1 MTELIDSGIKI
12 GIIFLSIYHL
22 ALYGALSIIRS
33 WDSGFVSKDSLPALL
48 ILNVVI
54 NELVIIGII
63 NLVEWALGF
72 TDNVILESWLGM
84 SSFLVAI
91 STSCLL
97 VYIAMRNEKTS
108 SFDSFLLLSLTTICS
123 YLYGCIVFN

>member
-22 ALYGALSIIRS
+22 ALYGTLSIIRS
-33 WDSGFVSKDSLPALL
+33 WDSGLVSKNSLPALL

-63 NLVEWALGF
+63 NLVEWTLGF

-97 VYIAMRNEKTS
+97 IYITMRNEKTS
-108 SFDSFLLLSLTTICS
+108 SFDSFLLLSLTTLCS